1 MKPAAAMSVA
11 PLRIAPE
18 VATVRPVA
26 VVVVIV
32 SSQRWVRFARSGDG
46 RQRWAGPGGNRLE
59 IERVDRRRE
68 PVAALAAGLD
78 VLDGAA
84 GRLEV
89 PAVDDPGRRPTGRVG
104 AGDDVGRDAVE
115 GGIGRLEHDRPPGAF
130 GRSTET
136 RG

>member
-1 MKPAAAMSVA
+1 MKPAAATAMSVA

-46 RQRWAGPGGNRLE
+46 RQRRAGPGGNRLE

-78 VLDGAA
+78 LLDRVA
-84 GRLEV
+84 GRPEV
-89 PAVDDPGRRPTGRVG
+89 PAVHDPGRGAAGWVG
-104 AGDDVGRDAVE
+104 AGDDVGRGGGE
-115 GGIGRLEHDRPPGAF
+115 GGIGRLGHGCLLPI
-130 GRSTET
+130 GRSTEM
-136 RG
+136 